1 MTRNKHGWW
10 LLDFDVVDEEVE
22 LPIDGR
28 QRKHKFRERNMKKA
42 LTLIA
47 SVVLVAGAARAQ
59 TPTGQVIVSQFSNW
73 SVPGTVALA
82 SGANTAIPFSPCS
95 VSGANKNFQAFST
108 SAPIKIVDS
117 NNPSIDE
124 VVTPSTVV
132 LAPGN
137 CTVTFTTVNAH
148 PIPYSI
154 VSGSAGLQEAVN
166 ANALSTAQNT
176 AVLDSAFY
184 AKAASIGGGAA
195 VIHAAT
201 ASPTL
206 SLLDLTQAPNVA
218 YQSVSSV
225 YTAYSNTGGAAPTA
239 AAGAA
244 AGTSPTGPT
253 NVGNGNTFTVS
264 LTTGSATTTGTL
276 FTETWPS
283 TLSFGRVPNVT
294 VVSTGA
300 NVPVFTYTVTGSS
313 THVLTVT
320 MASAPPTAT
329 AYTFQ
334 VSAQ

>member
-1 MTRNKHGWW
+1 M
-10 LLDFDVVDEEVE
+10 
-22 LPIDGR
+22 
-28 QRKHKFRERNMKKA
+28 
-42 LTLIA
+42 
-47 SVVLVAGAARAQ
+47 
-59 TPTGQVIVSQFSNW
+59 
-73 SVPGTVALA
+73 
-82 SGANTAIPFSPCS
+82 
-95 VSGANKNFQAFST
+95 
-108 SAPIKIVDS
+108 KIVDP

-124 VVTPSTVV
+124 VVTPSAVV

-148 PIPYSI
+148 PIPYTI

-176 AVLDSAFY
+176 AVLDRGFY
-184 AKAASIGGGAA
+184 SLASTEGGAA
-195 VIHAAT
+195 HVIVAAT

-225 YTAYSNTGGAAPTA
+225 YTAYSNTGGLAPTA

-283 TLSFGRVPNVT
+283 TASFTRVPNVT

-300 NVPVFTYTVTGSS
+300 NVPAFAYTVTGST

-320 MASAPPTAT
+320 MAAAPPTAT